1 MKLSIYAHIELNE
14 IEIYAAVNNG
24 ENFQVLR
31 NKDTIQELIQ
41 RGLLNAE
48 KLAPLDMPE
57 EVYSYYNGGGTTGYK
72 AKEVLFVKLKHP
84 MF

>member
-1 MKLSIYAHIELNE
+1 M
-14 IEIYAAVNNG
+14 
-24 ENFQVLR
+24 R
-31 NKDTIQELIQ
+31 NKDTIQELIE

-57 EVYSYYNGGGTTGYK
+57 EVYSYYNGGSISGFK

>member
-1 MKLSIYAHIELNE
+1 M
-14 IEIYAAVNNG
+14 
-24 ENFQVLR
+24 R

-41 RGLLNAE
+41 RGLLNAD

-57 EVYSYYNGGGTTGYK
+57 EVYSYYNGGGNGGGSVSYR

>member
-1 MKLSIYAHIELNE
+1 
-14 IEIYAAVNNG
+14 
-24 ENFQVLR
+24 LR

-48 KLAPLDMPE
+48 KLAPLEMPE
-57 EVYSYYNGGGTTGYK
+57 EVYSYYNGGSSIGYR

>member
-1 MKLSIYAHIELNE
+1 
-14 IEIYAAVNNG
+14 
-24 ENFQVLR
+24 LR
-31 NKDTIQELIQ
+31 NKDTIQELIE

-57 EVYSYYNGGGTTGYK
+57 EVYSYYNGGSISGFK

>member
-1 MKLSIYAHIELNE
+1 M
-14 IEIYAAVNNG
+14 
-24 ENFQVLR
+24 R

-41 RGLLNAE
+41 RGLLNAD
-48 KLAPLDMPE
+48 KLTPLDMPE
-57 EVYSYYNGGGTTGYK
+57 EVYSYYNVGNGGGSASYR

>member
-1 MKLSIYAHIELNE
+1 M
-14 IEIYAAVNNG
+14 
-24 ENFQVLR
+24 R

-48 KLAPLDMPE
+48 KLAPLEMPE
-57 EVYSYYNGGGTTGYK
+57 EVYSYYNGGSSIGYR

>member
-1 MKLSIYAHIELNE
+1 
-14 IEIYAAVNNG
+14 
-24 ENFQVLR
+24 LR

-57 EVYSYYNGGGTTGYK
+57 EVYSYYNGGGNSGYK